1 MAWRIAD
8 SIIRGEIDN
17 RVRGR
22 VTGHLVLAGHTEPVV
37 LDLAGNCLGD
47 LAGRRLVFT
56 NPSPK
61 PATLPGFANLQH
73 GRVGDMTASRKVR
86 VPEMP
91 PEELAAGEDNQA
103 PLPSHWANALHLE
116 WFDEHNGRIVIET
129 ADFALSIA
137 EEASWEM
144 SAEEE
149 TAQQD
154 SNADALFSYFAQ
166 LEPVRPGEEETD
178 SPIEAEA
185 TPHPSNHELRPC
197 TEEEAEIAQARSDLL
212 ADRIGARLAREGEDA
227 DEAAIMEEEIER
239 LSRELGEPEP
249 TPEEIERRDAWI
261 EEINRAAEEM
271 LDDPNFE
278 IPEPEEHPLYQSTR
292 EIYEWLDDLAEEH
305 HWIPAD
311 APEEHPIRE
320 LVWSVQRA
328 AAKFAG
334 ALNGEWPPSIFACG
348 STIVRL
354 KRGRVYL
361 DDALRAT
368 ESCQEEKLIPP
379 ALLGPILVDIIDLAH
394 DADEII
400 AELRERLAEG
410 E

>member
-8 SIIRGEIDN
+8 SIIRGVIDN

-22 VTGHLVLAGHTEPVV
+22 VTGHLVLAGRRNPIEF
-37 LDLAGNCLGD
+37 DLVGDCLSD

-56 NPSPK
+56 NPAPK
-61 PATLPGFANLQH
+61 PDPHLDLAQIQR
-73 GRVGDMTASRKVR
+73 GRVGDMTAAYKIR
-86 VPEMP
+86 MLDIP
-91 PEELAAGEDNQA
+91 PMEFAARHAAG
-103 PLPSHWANALHLE
+103 LPYPWHWSTRLFLE
-116 WFDEHNGRIVIET
+116 WYGEHDGHIVVET
-129 ADFALSIA
+129 ADFSLALSDDPT
-137 EEASWEM
+137 WEM
-144 SAEEE
+144 SDADDAAQRAANAELLRSHVERG
-149 TAQQD
+149 Q
-154 SNADALFSYFAQ
+154 NASVDEYDELFSG
-166 LEPVRPGEEETD
+166 LEAGEP
-178 SPIEAEA
+178 SPEK
-185 TPHPSNHELRPC
+185 LRPC

-212 ADRIGARLAREGEDA
+212 TDRISARIAREGADA
-227 DEAAIMEEEIER
+227 DEAAIIGEEIER
-239 LSRELGEPEP
+239 LRRELGEPEP

-261 EEINRAAEEM
+261 EEINREAEEM
-271 LDDPNFE
+271 LDDPDFE

-292 EIYEWLDDLAEEH
+292 EIHKWLDELAEEY
-305 HWIPAD
+305 HWIPDD

-334 ALNGEWPPSIFACG
+334 ALNGEWPPSIFSCG
-348 STIVRL
+348 SKIVFL

-379 ALLGPILVDIIDLAH
+379 ALLGPILVEIIDLAH